1 MRHPSPNALI
11 DRRIDVHRSWIPI
24 AAYSLGAAV
33 FTAFL
38 LAAFY
43 PGNANIDIVAQAFQ
57 AMGESPYHNWHP
69 PVVAFV
75 WEMLFR
81 LTGTL
86 GSLFVLQA
94 VLYGLG
100 GWLLCVLI
108 WRRTGSVWL
117 GFLGLALPAAPWS
130 LSQVNVLWKD
140 TQSALALLAGLL
152 LIFFIRPRRLVTWW
166 LLLPGGLLL
175 IYGIAA
181 RKNAVSALLPIA
193 VFLGCLLV
201 RTLRQRRRGSNQEAG
216 EQRGMRSWVRAA
228 GGAAAASLAMF
239 AVIAGGVVLADK
251 SVAKARDVEDVSQ
264 ASQIMLDDVMFVL
277 PDDELRASGAPQQL
291 IDKISAAR
299 EKCIRIDEPYDAYWN
314 CYGMGE
320 TGRAFS
326 PIAHREELKDLWVQT
341 LTQHPVS
348 YLQYRAEQYWR
359 YLTFS
364 RLIYWPAEW
373 QDEAQRVRLGVQPNS
388 LDDAAGFYVRGTN
401 KVVPFVYLPWFWMA
415 VGAAV
420 CGWAAAARRLS
431 RGRTVPLRAEAATL
445 AASALMYIL
454 AYFPTVPEFHFRYT
468 YWPAVAITAAG
479 LMLLAGQAAARRA
492 RGAAG
497 EEASAE
503 TDRAPWGRVSAAD
516 G

>member
-1 MRHPSPNALI
+1 M
-11 DRRIDVHRSWIPI
+11 HRSWIPL
-24 AAYSLGAAV
+24 AAYSIGAAA

-94 VLYGLG
+94 ILYGLG
-100 GWLLCVLI
+100 GWHVCVLI
-108 WRRTGSVWL
+108 WTRTDSVWL
-117 GFLGLALPAAPWS
+117 GFLGLALPAAPWT
-130 LSQVNVLWKD
+130 LSQANMLWKD

-175 IYGIAA
+175 VYGIAA

-193 VFLGCLLV
+193 VFLGFLLIQ
-201 RTLRQRRRGSNQEAG
+201 TLRQRRRESNQETTQ
-216 EQRGMRSWVRAA
+216 QRATRAWVRMAGSVTAASIAMFALIA
-228 GGAAAASLAMF
+228 GGA
-239 AVIAGGVVLADK
+239 VLADK
-251 SVAKARDVEDVSQ
+251 AVAKARDVENVSQ

-326 PIAHREELKDLWVQT
+326 PIAHREELKELWVQT

-348 YLQYRAEQYWR
+348 YVHYRAEQYWR

-364 RLIYWPAEW
+364 RLIYWPAQPAEW
-373 QDEAQRVRLGVQPNS
+373 QHEAQRVGLGVQPNS
-388 LDDAAGFYVRGTN
+388 LDDGAGFYVRGTN
-401 KVVPFVYLPWFWMA
+401 KVIPFVYLPWFWMVA
-415 VGAAV
+415 GAGV
-420 CGWAAAARRLS
+420 CGWAAVARRLS
-431 RGRTVPLRAEAATL
+431 MGRTVPLRAEAATL

-468 YWPAVAITAAG
+468 YWSAIAITAAG
-479 LMLLAGQAAARRA
+479 LMLLAGQTAARRA

-497 EEASAE
+497 EEAPAE
-503 TDRAPWGRVSAAD
+503 TDRGSWGRISARDA
-516 G
+516 

>member
-1 MRHPSPNALI
+1 M
-11 DRRIDVHRSWIPI
+11 HRSWIPT
-24 AAYSLGAAV
+24 AAYSVGAAV
-33 FTAFL
+33 VTAFL

-108 WRRTGSVWL
+108 WARTGSVWL
-117 GFLGLALPAAPWS
+117 GFLGLALPAAPWT
-130 LSQVNVLWKD
+130 LSQVNMLWKD

-152 LIFFIRPRRLVTWW
+152 LIFFIRSRRLVTWW

-175 IYGIAA
+175 VYGIAA

-193 VFLGCLLV
+193 VFLGYLLV
-201 RTLRQRRRGSNQEAG
+201 QTLRQRRRASNPEVR
-216 EQRGMRSWVRAA
+216 EQRGKSSWARMA
-228 GGAAAASLAMF
+228 GGTAAASIAMF

-251 SVAKARDVEDVSQ
+251 AVSKARDVEDVSQ
-264 ASQIMLDDVMFVL
+264 ASQIMLDDVMFAL
-277 PDDELRASGAPQQL
+277 PDDELRSSGAPQEL
-291 IDKISAAR
+291 IAKISTAR
-299 EKCIRIDEPYDAYWN
+299 EKCIQINEPYDAYWN

-373 QDEAQRVRLGVQPNS
+373 QGEAQRVGLGVQANS
-388 LDDAAGFYVRGTN
+388 MDDAAGFYARCTN
-401 KVVPFVYLPWFWMA
+401 KVIPFVYLPWFWMVAGAGVCIWA
-415 VGAAV
+415 VAAS
-420 CGWAAAARRLS
+420 RLS
-431 RGRTVPLRAEAATL
+431 KRRTVPLRTEALTL
-445 AASALMYIL
+445 AGSALMYML

-468 YWPAVAITAAG
+468 YWPAIAITAAG
-479 LMLLAGQAAARRA
+479 LMMLTGQLAALRERRS
-492 RGAAG
+492 AG
-497 EEASAE
+497 DEVAAE
-503 TDRAPWGRVSAAD
+503 TDREPSGHVSARAA
-516 G
+516 